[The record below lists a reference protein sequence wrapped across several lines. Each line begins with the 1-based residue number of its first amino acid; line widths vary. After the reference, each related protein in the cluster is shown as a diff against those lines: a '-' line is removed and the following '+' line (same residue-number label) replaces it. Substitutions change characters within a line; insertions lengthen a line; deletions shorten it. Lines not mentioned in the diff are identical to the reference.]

1 MDSSGSHPAWRPEE
15 PWPATFA
22 VPLSVD
28 APFEAD
34 AFLAG
39 LAGALEASIE
49 VLEFLPSADERS
61 PWSVVVRIPGRGAPV
76 VISLER
82 TKRMDEVPP
91 AIAGRVAASR
101 FTLIVESLL
110 ESEDPRLDWA
120 KLVGIATAHEGSI
133 AVLDASTGRWFDG
146 PEIDGDLLDAELGP
160 PEDVLWRVQAVSTS
174 EDLDQGTVWLYTRGL
189 LRCGLPE
196 LELLEVPGASAPAAS
211 RILDALAGLLL
222 EDGPPPPEVPYSIG
236 PGIDIAMIPWR
247 EAIEALDPESLGDD
261 ADRAALSQETPNPL
275 QARRAAVCDIEPKGS
290 FKKIW
295 TWPADAVAHF
305 SRPDAS
311 IYRSDA
317 ATARSSAIARR
328 SWNRAV
334 EARASTGE
342 GLVLLAGVPLG
353 ADADGRIEHAW
364 VQVDSTTV
372 HGGTGLML
380 RNAMDG
386 RAAGTSVEFKAADID
401 GWRLVR
407 GDVAIGPED
416 GVDPMAFAAEG
427 GTGPSA

>member
-39 LAGALEASIE
+39 LAGVLDASVE
-49 VLEFLPSADERS
+49 VLEFLPSADERN
-61 PWSVVVRIPGRGAPV
+61 PWSVVVRVPGRDAPV

-91 AIAGRVAASR
+91 AIVGRVGDSR

-110 ESEDPRLDWA
+110 ERSDPRLDWG
-120 KLVGIATAHEGSI
+120 KLVGIATAHEASI

-146 PEIDGDLLDAELGP
+146 PEIDGEILDAQLGP

-174 EDLDQGTVWLYTRGL
+174 EDLDQGTVWLFTRGL

-261 ADRAALSQETPNPL
+261 ADRTALSQETPNPL
-275 QARRAAVCDIEPKGS
+275 RARRAAVCDIEPKGS

-328 SWNRAV
+328 GWSRAV
-334 EARASTGE
+334 EASTSTPE

-353 ADADGRIEHAW
+353 ADAEGRTEHAW
-364 VQVDSTTV
+364 IQVDSTTED
-372 HGGTGLML
+372 GGTGRML
-380 RNAMDG
+380 RGAMDG
-386 RAAGTSVEFKAADID
+386 RAAGTSIEFRAAEID

-416 GVDPMAFAAEG
+416 RVDPMDFARGLEPGA
-427 GTGPSA
+427 AR

>member
-22 VPLSVD
+22 VPLSIDV
-28 APFEAD
+28 AFEAD
-34 AFLAG
+34 AYLALLAG
-39 LAGALEASIE
+39 TLDASVE

-61 PWSVVVRIPGRGAPV
+61 PWSVVVRVPERAAPV

-91 AIAGRVAASR
+91 AIVDRIAQSR

-110 ESEDPRLDWA
+110 EREDPRLDWGR
-120 KLVGIATAHEGSI
+120 LVGVATAHESSI
-133 AVLDASTGRWFDG
+133 AVLDASTGRWFHG
-146 PEIDGDLLDAELGP
+146 PELDGEILDPELGP

-174 EDLDQGTVWLYTRGL
+174 EDLEQGTVWLFTRGL

-196 LELLEVPGASAPAAS
+196 LELLEVPGASASAAS

-222 EDGPPPPEVPYSIG
+222 EDGPPPPEVPYAIG

-275 QARRAAVCDIEPKGS
+275 RARRAAVCDIEPKGS
-290 FKKIW
+290 FKRIW

-305 SRPDAS
+305 SRADAS

-317 ATARSSAIARR
+317 ATARSSMIARR
-328 SWNRAV
+328 GWNRAV
-334 EARASTGE
+334 EASASIPD
-342 GLVLLAGVPLG
+342 GLVLLAGVPLA
-353 ADADGRIEHAW
+353 ADAEGRIEHAW
-364 VQVDSTTV
+364 IQVDSITKD
-372 HGGTGLML
+372 GGTGRML
-380 RNAMDG
+380 RDALDG
-386 RAAGTSVEFKAADID
+386 RAAGTSIRFLAAEID

-416 GVDPMAFAAEG
+416 GVDPMDFAVGRESG
-427 GTGPSA
+427 DG